1 MSYTKIDLCSRAL
14 VKLGANP
21 IASFNETTAEAK
33 VCAQLYESVVEGL
46 LAAYPW
52 RFALEK
58 AELARLAATPTADY
72 QYAYQLPHDYV
83 RVLSAGNGSKSQ
95 GLKYK
100 IIGNSLHTNAEKV
113 IISYIARPEEAAF
126 PPFFSSAL
134 IARLA
139 AELCLPLTESTTRTD
154 YMYQRADE
162 EFKAAKLTDSQ
173 QDIPACFQDF
183 SLIEVRE

>member
-21 IASFNETTAEAK
+21 IASFNEATAEAK
-33 VCAQLYESVVEGL
+33 VCTQLYEPTLESL

-58 AELARLAATPTADY
+58 SELARLTTTPMADY
-72 QYAYQLPHDYV
+72 QYAYQLPNDCV
-83 RVLSAGNGSKSQ
+83 RVLSAGNGLKSQ

-100 IIGNSLHTNAEKV
+100 IIGGTLHTDSDRV
-113 IISYIARPEEAAF
+113 IISYIAKPDESAF
-126 PPFFSSAL
+126 PPFFSNAL

-139 AELCLPLTESTTRTD
+139 AELCLPLTESTNRTD
-154 YMYQRADE
+154 YMYSRAEE

>member
-21 IASFNETTAEAK
+21 IASFNEATAEAK
-33 VCAQLYESVVEGL
+33 VCAQLYDPTLESL

-52 RFALEK
+52 RFALGK
-58 AELARLAATPTADY
+58 AELACLNTTPTADY
-72 QYAYQLPHDYV
+72 RYAYQLPYDCV
-83 RVLSAGNGSKSQ
+83 RVLSAGNGAKSQ

-100 IIGNSLHTNAEKV
+100 IIGNTLNTNAEQV
-113 IISYIARPEEAAF
+113 IISYISRPDEAAF
-126 PPFFSSAL
+126 PPFFCNAL
-134 IARLA
+134 ITRLA

-154 YMYQRADE
+154 YMYQRAEE
-162 EFKAAKLTDSQ
+162 EFKSAKLTDSQ

-183 SLIEVRE
+183 SLIEVRA

>member
-21 IASFNETTAEAK
+21 IASFNEATAEAHA
-33 VCAQLYESVVEGL
+33 CAQLYEPTVESL

-58 AELARLAATPTADY
+58 AELARLVTVPTADY
-72 QYAYQLPHDYV
+72 QYAYQLPNDYV
-83 RVLSAGNGSKSQ
+83 RVLSAGNGLKSQ

-100 IIGNSLHTNAEKV
+100 IVGNTLHTNAPKV
-113 IISYIARPEEAAF
+113 VVSYIARPEEEAF
-126 PPFFSSAL
+126 PPFFSNAL

-154 YMYQRADE
+154 YMYNRAEE
-162 EFKAAKLTDSQ
+162 EFRAAKLTDSQ
-173 QDIPACFQDF
+173 QDVPSCFQDF
-183 SLIEVRE
+183 SLIEVRA

>member
-1 MSYTKIDLCSRAL
+1 MTYTKIDLCSRAL
-14 VKLGANP
+14 VKLGAST
-21 IASFNETTAEAK
+21 IASFDEATAEAK
-33 VCAQLYESVVEGL
+33 VCTQLYEPTLESL

-58 AELARLAATPTADY
+58 AELARLVSVPNADY
-72 QYAYQLPHDYV
+72 QYAYQLPNDCV
-83 RVLSAGNGSKSQ
+83 RVLSAGNGSRSQ

-100 IIGNSLHTNAEKV
+100 IVGNTLHTNAEQV
-113 IISYIARPEEAAF
+113 IISYIARPDEANF
-126 PPFFSSAL
+126 PPFFSNAL

-162 EFKAAKLTDSQ
+162 EFKNAKLTDSQ
-173 QDIPACFQDF
+173 QDVPPCFQDF
-183 SLIEVRE
+183 SLIEVRQ

>member
-1 MSYTKIDLCSRAL
+1 MTYTKIDLCSRAL
-14 VKLGANP
+14 VKLGAGT
-21 IASFNETTAEAK
+21 IASFNEATAEAK
-33 VCAQLYESVVEGL
+33 ACTQLYEPTLESL

-58 AELARLAATPTADY
+58 KELARLVSTPTADY
-72 QYAYQLPHDYV
+72 QYAYQLPNDCV
-83 RVLSAGNGSKSQ
+83 RVLSAGQGDKSQ

-100 IIGNSLHTNAEKV
+100 LVGDTLHTNAEKV
-113 IISYIARPEEAAF
+113 VISYISRPDETAF
-126 PPFFSSAL
+126 PPFFSNAL

-154 YMYQRADE
+154 YMYQRAEE

-173 QDIPACFQDF
+173 QDVPACFQDF
-183 SLIEVRE
+183 SLIEVRQ

>member
-1 MSYTKIDLCSRAL
+1 MAYTKIDLCSRAL

-21 IASFNETTAEAK
+21 IASFSEATAEAK
-33 VCAQLYESVVEGL
+33 VSTQLYEPTLESL

-58 AELARLAATPTADY
+58 TELARLTTPPTADY
-72 QYAYQLPHDYV
+72 QYAYQLPNDCV
-83 RVLSAGNGSKSQ
+83 RVLSAGNGIKSQ

-100 IIGNSLHTNAEKV
+100 IVGGTLHTNAEQV
-113 IISYIARPEEAAF
+113 VISYISRPDESAF
-126 PPFFSSAL
+126 PPFFSNAL

-139 AELCLPLTESTTRTD
+139 AELCLPLTESTNRTD
-154 YMYQRADE
+154 YMYARAEE

-183 SLIEVRE
+183 SLIEVRG

>member
-14 VKLGANP
+14 VKLGAHP
-21 IASFNETTAEAK
+21 IASFNEATAEAN
-33 VCAQLYESVVEGL
+33 VCTQLYESTVESL

-58 AELARLAATPTADY
+58 TELARLALTPSADY
-72 QYAYQLPHDYV
+72 QYAYQLPNNYV
-83 RVLSAGNGSKSQ
+83 RVLSAGNGMKSQ

-100 IIGNSLHTNAEKV
+100 IVGNTLHTNAEKV
-113 IISYIARPEEAAF
+113 IISYIARPDETAF
-126 PPFFSSAL
+126 PPFFSNAL

-154 YMYQRADE
+154 YMYNRAEE

-173 QDIPACFQDF
+173 QDVPACFQDF